1 MAARIGYPYECH
13 VCREKKWTCF
23 RKMEVSERT
32 ILVGICNHMTMPYV
46 GRTPMKRLLLMLP
59 IILLLSSGPANAEWM
74 PVYEINQMA
83 TTVSVDP
90 DTIQRKGNLAELWV
104 LYDSKITQAGRGG
117 PLRSTKAQGEFN
129 CEEARSR
136 ILAITDFSGNE
147 GTGKVVYSSSGEQ
160 EWAPVIPNSLGLTL
174 WKVACNKQ

>member
-1 MAARIGYPYECH
+1 
-13 VCREKKWTCF
+13 
-23 RKMEVSERT
+23 
-32 ILVGICNHMTMPYV
+32 
-46 GRTPMKRLLLMLP
+46 MKRLLLMLP
-59 IILLLSSGPANAEWM
+59 LVLLNNALANAEWM

-90 DTIQRKGNLAELWV
+90 DTIQRRGNLAELWI

-129 CEEARSR
+129 CEAGQSR
-136 ILAITDFSGNE
+136 VVAVLDFSGNE
-147 GTGKVVYSSSGEQ
+147 GAGKVVYRDSGEQ
-160 EWAPVIPNSLGLTL
+160 EWAPVVPNSLGLTL

>member
-1 MAARIGYPYECH
+1 
-13 VCREKKWTCF
+13 
-23 RKMEVSERT
+23 
-32 ILVGICNHMTMPYV
+32 
-46 GRTPMKRLLLMLP
+46 MKRLLLMLP
-59 IILLLSSGPANAEWM
+59 LILLSHGVANADWM

-90 DTIQRKGNLAELWV
+90 DTIQRKGTLAELWV

-129 CEEARSR
+129 CEAGQSR
-136 ILAITDFSGNE
+136 ILAVTDFSGNE
-147 GTGKVVYSSSGEQ
+147 GSGKVVYSNSDQQ
-160 EWAPVIPNSLGLTL
+160 EWVPVVPSSLGITL